1 VSEQL
6 RAVIDKITEKGIGS
20 AVAGGIKIVDDA
32 LFENVAM
39 YHKYMGMLRQI
50 RSGLLPL
57 LTGVV
62 GVVADIPYTEES
74 FSLGI
79 ADLLKGAYDALFAK
93 KPFVYA
99 KDSKTLEV
107 FNLDTNEDV
116 TVIVDGSTISF
127 TTPPKTDGNG
137 YASITLPSELSAGR
151 HDVIVKTSKKAVYGI
166 VVV

>member
-6 RAVIDKITEKGIGS
+6 RAIVDKIMDKGIGS

-32 LFENVAM
+32 LFENVAI
-39 YHKYMGMLRQI
+39 YHKYVGMLRQI
-50 RSGLLPL
+50 RSGLLPFV
-57 LTGVV
+57 TGVV
-62 GVVADIPYTEES
+62 GVVTGIPYTDES
-74 FSLGI
+74 LSIGI

-137 YASITLPSELSAGR
+137 YASITLPSDLSAGR